1 MNRVLHSLKEGK
13 VLDHFVVVGDGS
25 RLSAVDDGVPLTPQY
40 ILALALFHTGEGNRD
55 AFRQVYELTSSRLF
69 GICFRVC
76 GDYAIAQDVLHDVYL
91 TVWKRAG
98 AFDTSRGSAIAWMSA
113 IARNRAI
120 DWRRAQPPYRF
131 KRIEEAWEIADPL
144 PLVSEVL
151 LTKEATT
158 GLLACLATLEQHH
171 REAIVGAFFGGLTH
185 ADMALR
191 RGVPVGTMKSW
202 VRRGLVKLRQ
212 AIEDA
217 ECSQ

>member
-91 TVWKRAG
+91 TVWGQYIERTQIYAKR
-98 AFDTSRGSAIAWMSA
+98 R
-113 IARNRAI
+113 
-120 DWRRAQPPYRF
+120 QPR
-131 KRIEEAWEIADPL
+131 
-144 PLVSEVL
+144 S
-151 LTKEATT
+151 
-158 GLLACLATLEQHH
+158 G
-171 REAIVGAFFGGLTH
+171 VGKHLFVAH
-185 ADMALR
+185 
-191 RGVPVGTMKSW
+191 
-202 VRRGLVKLRQ
+202 
-212 AIEDA
+212 
-217 ECSQ
+217 